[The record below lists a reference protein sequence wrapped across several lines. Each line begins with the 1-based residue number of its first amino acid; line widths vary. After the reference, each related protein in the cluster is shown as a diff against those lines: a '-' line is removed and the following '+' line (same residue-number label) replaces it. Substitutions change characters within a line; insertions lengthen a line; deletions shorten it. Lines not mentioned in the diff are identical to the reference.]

1 MSDRAMQMRLTH
13 MVHRG
18 AQVNGQRVV
27 TDFAGRRHSWAQFA
41 DRVARL
47 AGGLG
52 DLGVKSGDRVAILAL
67 NSDRY
72 LEFFFAV
79 PWAGAVFVPVN
90 TRLASPEIAYWLNDS
105 GAEILFADNTFLP
118 VLPALQSKLE
128 TVRQVIYLGDDAA
141 PKGLGHYEGLI
152 QGRAPAQD
160 VGRAGGDLAGLFYTG
175 GTTGVS
181 KGVMLSHTNLVINAL
196 NITPTLSLD
205 PWTNWLHAA
214 PMFHLADGAGSFAV
228 AMAGGA
234 HCFIPSFEPVAAM
247 AAIQQHR
254 PSHCVM
260 VPTMVNMVVNHPA
273 VGDYDLTSLQK
284 VLYGASPM
292 PRTVIDQ
299 ALQLMPG
306 INFIHGYGQTE
317 SAPFLTALDPRYLE
331 EPGAPEDRRN
341 SIGHSGPAIEVRVL
355 DENDVEVPTG
365 TVGEICARGM
375 NVMQGYWN
383 KPELTAETLR
393 NGWLHTGD
401 GGYMDADGFL
411 YIVDRVKDMIISGG
425 ENVYS
430 AEVENAVHQHAD
442 VIECAVIG
450 IPHDKWGEQVHAIV
464 RLNEAG
470 AVSEAELIAFCHGLI
485 ANYKCPRSAEFVDD
499 PLPLSGAGKIL
510 KTELRKPYW
519 AGHEKAVN

>member
-1 MSDRAMQMRLTH
+1 MSDNAMQMRLTQ
-13 MVHRG
+13 MVQRG
-18 AQVNGQRVV
+18 AQTNGKRVV
-27 TDFAGRRHSWAQFA
+27 TDFAGRRHTWDRFA

-47 AGGLG
+47 ATGL
-52 DLGVKSGDRVAILAL
+52 DELDVKDGDRVAILAL

-79 PWAGAVFVPVN
+79 PWAGAVFVPIN
-90 TRLASPEIAYWLNDS
+90 TRLAPPEIAYWLNDS
-105 GAEILFADNTFLP
+105 GSEILFVDDTFVPL
-118 VLPALQSKLE
+118 LPALAGKLE
-128 TVRQVIYLGDDAA
+128 TVRQVIYLGDDTA
-141 PKGLGHYEGLI
+141 PAGLGHYEGLI
-152 QGRAPAQD
+152 QDRAPREDA
-160 VGRAGGDLAGLFYTG
+160 GRGGDDLAGLFYTG

-181 KGVMLSHTNLVINAL
+181 KGVMLSHANLVVNAL
-196 NITPTLSLD
+196 NITPFLHFD

-214 PMFHLADGAGSFAV
+214 PMFHLADGAGAFAV

-234 HCFIPSFEPVAAM
+234 HCFIPSFEPVGAM

-260 VPTMVNMVVNHPA
+260 VPTMVNMVVNHPS

-292 PRTVIDQ
+292 PRAVIDR
-299 ALQLMPG
+299 ARHLMPG
-306 INFIHGYGQTE
+306 IGFIHGYGQTE
-317 SAPFLTALDPRYLE
+317 AAPFLTALDPRHLE
-331 EPGAPEDRRN
+331 EPGAPGERRN

-355 DENDVEVPTG
+355 DQTDCEVPAG

-375 NVMQGYWN
+375 NVMQGYWK

-401 GGYMDADGFL
+401 GGYMDEDGFL

-430 AEVENAVHQHAD
+430 AEVENAIHQHPD

-450 IPHDKWGEQVHAIV
+450 IPHEKWGEQVHAIV
-464 RLNEAG
+464 RLREPG
-470 AVSEAELIAFCHGLI
+470 AVGAAALIAFCHALI
-485 ANYKCPRSAEFVDD
+485 ANYKCPRGVAFVTD

-510 KTELRKPYW
+510 KTELRLPYW